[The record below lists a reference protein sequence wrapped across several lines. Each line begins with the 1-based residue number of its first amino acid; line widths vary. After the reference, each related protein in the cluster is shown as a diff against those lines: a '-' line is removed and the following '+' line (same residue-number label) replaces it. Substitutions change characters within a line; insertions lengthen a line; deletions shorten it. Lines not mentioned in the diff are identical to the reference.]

1 MGGIERISAFMRS
14 TTSYIS
20 PAHNCILHLIIHLSK
35 SAVPPKPLVVPW
47 NLDEEEVKRQI
58 DARAAEKAE
67 NAVGR
72 GRRGTCAM
80 VDALRA
86 GVVLLR
92 WRSSFARTR
101 RFTQRLR
108 RHRQR
113 VIGSCNHNL
122 ISVERVEPR

>member
-1 MGGIERISAFMRS
+1 MGGIVRISAFMRR

-20 PAHNCILHLIIHLSK
+20 PTIVYYFTSYHPPLEE

-80 VDALRA
+80 EDALRA
-86 GVVLLR
+86 GVVLR